1 MDKKPRCFALELSH
15 SLEKSFTMTI
25 QIFVDL
31 QGFIIEKKFIMK
43 EMMVLR
49 NGVILSNYIFTCPMS
64 RNFLTK
70 LEKYCAS
77 WLSVYH
83 HGLQWEDEMIPYMV
97 KRLIIVVVIGEEN
110 DNNKSLVYQVCKY
123 ETGIYQ

>member
-1 MDKKPRCFALELSH
+1 MQDYINYRQKENNLFLLFNIMDKKPRCFALEH

-43 EMMVLR
+43 EVMVLR

-83 HGLQWEDEMIPYMV
+83 HGL
-97 KRLIIVVVIGEEN
+97 
-110 DNNKSLVYQVCKY
+110 
-123 ETGIYQ
+123 